1 MEGSVVDISH
11 FKYTLKHKE
20 AFLRVEKE
28 LLSRNTIAGYFHDC
42 DKQVLFLI
50 PFVKKDT
57 ISKIHR
63 NCSKHHIQNAKTER
77 HIIQAIIDW
86 ECARYTKPD
95 KPLDAFDT
103 MKKHYPSYES
113 KVLPVLKKLGLRT
126 E

>member
-1 MEGSVVDISH
+1 MDISH

-28 LLSRNTIAGYFHDC
+28 LLSRNTITGYFHDC
-42 DKQVLFLI
+42 DKMVLFLI